1 MSKLKYRHNAARL
14 RSIFVFCYYCVQGM
28 SSLILSSNHVST
40 VRSSGVRTVTS
51 WYPSTI
57 SNNKDNSNNH
67 NNSFLSL
74 NNGSKNQKSWSIL
87 ANSNF
92 LFDDE
97 DNQVE
102 ERLLYEKRSNR
113 WVLIVDDEEAL
124 RTAVG
129 QFLMDE
135 GYQVTV
141 CSDSSSALDILGY
154 KENNTTN
161 NNNNEEEE
169 DDYNIP
175 DAIVLDV
182 RMPGQMDGLDLL
194 RLFRSHPILRPIPV
208 VLLTARS
215 MTEDRM
221 EGYKAGAD
229 AYLPKPF
236 DPEELVVIIDS
247 IIARY
252 ESYNEGDIITIED
265 LHRDVRELQ
274 LLLHKTG
281 PGNGWVT
288 ENVFFTPAE
297 RIILEKLCQGLYNK
311 EIAEETHFSLRR
323 VQQHLTSMF
332 RKTKCTNRVELLRW
346 AISSGHVQI

>member
-1 MSKLKYRHNAARL
+1 MEEEE
-14 RSIFVFCYYCVQGM
+14 
-28 SSLILSSNHVST
+28 
-40 VRSSGVRTVTS
+40 
-51 WYPSTI
+51 
-57 SNNKDNSNNH
+57 
-67 NNSFLSL
+67 
-74 NNGSKNQKSWSIL
+74 
-87 ANSNF
+87 
-92 LFDDE
+92 DE
-97 DNQVE
+97 EKVE

-113 WVLIVDDEEAL
+113 WVLLVDDEEAL
-124 RTAVG
+124 RTAIG

-141 CSDSSSALDILGY
+141 CHDSSSALDILGY
-154 KENNTTN
+154 NENNK
-161 NNNNEEEE
+161 EEE
-169 DDYNIP
+169 DEEEYNIP

-182 RMPGQMDGLDLL
+182 RMPGKMNGLDLL
-194 RLFRSHPILRPIPV
+194 RLFRSHPILMPIPV
-208 VLLTARS
+208 VLLTAKS

-236 DPEELVVIIDS
+236 DPEELVVMVDC

-252 ESYNEGDIITIED
+252 ESYNEGDVITIED
-265 LHRDVRELQ
+265 LHEDVRELQ

-297 RIILEKLCQGLYNK
+297 RIILEKQCQSLYNK

-332 RKTKCTNRVELLRW
+332 RKTKCKNRVELLRW
-346 AISSGHVQI
+346 AISSGHIQI